1 MWSWIFQKSGVTRY
15 GWFQSNHNGFN
26 QQKIFILQNHPSD
39 KDGYGVDGSMFLKVN
54 SEQDSSKLKRF
65 ELNVMNFLTQ
75 FEEDGVISM
84 DAISDDLSNRESAKS
99 FRETYMGWVDNIK
112 NQFLNDNELNKF
124 FNRKGD
130 TYTKIFGG
138 LGLAVSVIV
147 FIFALMDSLPAA
159 DIALV
164 MSIVLGVVAII
175 SLILPRKNSRTV
187 DNLRRRIRC

>member
-1 MWSWIFQKSGVTRY
+1 M
-15 GWFQSNHNGFN
+15 GWMGQCFLRLTL
-26 QQKIFILQNHPSD
+26 K
-39 KDGYGVDGSMFLKVN
+39 KD
-54 SEQDSSKLKRF
+54 SKTLKRF

-124 FNRKGD
+124 FNKKGD
-130 TYTKIFGG
+130 TYIKIFGG
-138 LGLAVSVIV
+138 VGLAVSVIV

-164 MSIVLGVVAII
+164 MSIVLGVVAINFTD
-175 SLILPRKNSRTV
+175 PTRENSRTM
-187 DNLRRRIRC
+187 DNLR